1 MEPDGQIA
9 KATREHVKRALIIGC
24 LVAVCSACSSVGP
37 LGRNELPSSSPR
49 APEIRKALNQSV
61 IPMVDLKAVSLQDA
75 VKFWSDQSR
84 TYHPQHF
91 DFRHVISYPMTF
103 SMPSAGQAARP
114 TVTSSAV
121 PPKVPT
127 IMVHR
132 KNITAK
138 RLLDEICRQ
147 SNFTWTILGR
157 VIVIKP
163 STATTDAQP

>member
-1 MEPDGQIA
+1 MLA
-9 KATREHVKRALIIGC
+9 AW
-24 LVAVCSACSSVGP
+24 SSVGP

-75 VKFWSDQSR
+75 LRFWSEESR

-103 SMPSAGQAARP
+103 SMPTGQAAHP
-114 TVTSSAV
+114 TTASSAAPQKV
-121 PPKVPT
+121 PPVT
-127 IMVHR
+127 VHR
-132 KNITAK
+132 RNITSK

-163 STATTDAQP
+163 NSVVADAQP

>member
-1 MEPDGQIA
+1 MEPDGQV
-9 KATREHVKRALIIGC
+9 ATTKRGHVKRALIIGC
-24 LVAVCSACSSVGP
+24 LVSVFSACSSVGP

-61 IPMVDLKAVSLQDA
+61 IPMVDLKAVKLQDA
-75 VKFWSDQSR
+75 VEFWSKESR

-103 SMPSAGQAARP
+103 SMQPAGQGAHPTATSSTAPQNVP
-114 TVTSSAV
+114 TVT
-121 PPKVPT
+121 
-127 IMVHR
+127 IHR
-132 KNITAK
+132 KNITSK

-157 VIVIKP
+157 VIVVKP
-163 STATTDAQP
+163 STA

>member
-1 MEPDGQIA
+1 MEREGPVA
-9 KATREHVKRALIIGC
+9 KTTREHVKQTLILGC
-24 LVAVCSACSSVGP
+24 LVAVLSACSSVGP

-49 APEIRKALNQSV
+49 APEIHKALNEVV

-75 VKFWSDQSR
+75 LVFWAKESQ

-91 DFRHVISYPMTF
+91 EFRHVLTYPMTF
-103 SMPSAGQAARP
+103 SLPTPSGATAA
-114 TVTSSAV
+114 TTSSAV

-127 IMVHR
+127 ITVHR
-132 KNITAK
+132 KNITSK

-147 SNFTWTILGR
+147 SNFEWSILGR

-163 STATTDAQP
+163 NTATADAQP